1 MNLVWYNLDE
11 LFYRH
16 TIVNSIRIFLVLPYL
31 KERMKGRKKEGK
43 KERKEE
49 GRKEG
54 YKRKKE
60 RKREREKE
68 GGRM

>member
-49 GRKEG
+49 GRKD
-54 YKRKKE
+54 KTFK
-60 RKREREKE
+60 
-68 GGRM
+68 